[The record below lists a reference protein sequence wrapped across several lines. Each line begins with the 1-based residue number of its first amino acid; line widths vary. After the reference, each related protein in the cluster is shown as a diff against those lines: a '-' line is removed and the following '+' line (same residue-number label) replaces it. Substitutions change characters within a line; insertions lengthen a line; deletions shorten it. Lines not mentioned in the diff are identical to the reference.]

1 MHKLPK
7 KLRKALRNLPRA
19 KKIQGHRHVIA
30 KAHERY
36 GRADFSAP
44 RQILWR
50 GPW

>member
-19 KKIQGHRHVIA
+19 KKIQGHRHEIA
-30 KAHERY
+30 KAFDRY
-36 GRADFSAP
+36 DRTDVRAP
-44 RQILWR
+44 HPTRWR